1 MIWYLSNT
9 VIHIVIVQTRRV
21 VVILSGI
28 SRDFFPV
35 CQLVIP
41 PQTLPQPHTVKLGG
55 QKFTSFSQTFGEN
68 K

>member
-1 MIWYLSNT
+1 M
-9 VIHIVIVQTRRV
+9 IVQTRRV